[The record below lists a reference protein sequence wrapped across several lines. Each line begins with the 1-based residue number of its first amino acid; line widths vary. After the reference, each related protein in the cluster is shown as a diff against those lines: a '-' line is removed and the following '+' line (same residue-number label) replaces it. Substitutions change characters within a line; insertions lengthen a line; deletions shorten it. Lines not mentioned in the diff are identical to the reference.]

1 MQVHFRLVPC
11 RGVRCAAELHAPV
24 EEDHER
30 RRVELDERRRQRL
43 VVPRPAREVRHAQP
57 EQHNGDGGGERAVL
71 DAEADDVLCDD
82 INLRGFGVADAFS
95 ELGVG

>member
-1 MQVHFRLVPC
+1 MR
-11 RGVRCAAELHAPV
+11 RAAELHAPV

-43 VVPRPAREVRHAQP
+43 VVPRPAREVRHAQL

-71 DAEADDVLCDD
+71 DAEADDVLRDD
-82 INLRGFGVADAFS
+82 VDLRGFGVADVLF
-95 ELGVG
+95 ELWGRDERGWQYLII